1 VPTSRYPLRLVFW
14 ETTARC
20 NLNCIH
26 CRAGAADRALATPDA
41 GPDELTTDEAL
52 ALIRSLAAFARP
64 ILVLSG
70 GEPLYRADIYEI
82 ASEATRLGLRVALA
96 TNGTLLDDAA
106 AARAKAAGIVRA
118 SVSLDGP
125 NAALHDAFRGRAGS
139 FDLAVAGLR
148 HLQAAGI
155 ETQINTT
162 VARHNVDA
170 LPCTLELALDLDVRA
185 LHVFML
191 VPVGCGAEIAAEQ
204 MLPPERYEQVL
215 EWLFA
220 ESSRLRTRIELK
232 ATCAPHYFRVMRQRA
247 HMRQKAREAGVE
259 IPRGDRMSA
268 DSMSPDGMSADGM
281 SAVTKGCLAGQH
293 VCFVSRT
300 GEVYPCG
307 YLPISSGNVRTTPLE
322 TIWDASKV
330 FARLRDPDLL
340 GGKCGVCGFRAV
352 CGGCRARAY
361 ALTGDYLAEE
371 PFCVYQPPTLRKPE
385 AGTA

>member
-1 VPTSRYPLRLVFW
+1 MPTSRYPLRLVFW

-41 GPDELTTDEAL
+41 GPDELTTGEAL

-96 TNGTLLDDAA
+96 TNGTLVDDAA
-106 AARAKAAGIVRA
+106 AARCKAAGIVRA

-148 HLQAAGI
+148 RLQAAGI

-170 LPCTLELALDLDVRA
+170 LPGMLRLALDLGVRA

-191 VPVGCGAEIAAEQ
+191 VPVGCGVEIAAEQ
-204 MLPPERYEQVL
+204 MISPARYEQVL

-232 ATCAPHYFRVMRQRA
+232 ATCAPHYFRVMRQQA
-247 HMRQKAREAGVE
+247 HKAGVE
-259 IPRGDRMSA
+259 IPHGDGMSA
-268 DSMSPDGMSADGM
+268 DSMSPDGM

-300 GEVYPCG
+300 GKVYPCG
-307 YLPISSGNVRTTPLE
+307 YLPISSGNIRAAPLE
-322 TIWDASKV
+322 TIWDTSEI

-340 GGKCGVCGFRAV
+340 EGKCGVCGFRTV
-352 CGGCRARAY
+352 CAGCRARAY

-371 PFCVYQPPTLRKPE
+371 PFCIYQPPSLREPK